1 MHSSETIKVVP
12 ARYPLRVVGALVALL
27 VLAVVIQSVAFNPRW
42 EWGVFARW
50 FFDPVILEGLG
61 QTLLLTLL
69 GTVLSVIFGGLLA
82 LARLS
87 SSWLLSS
94 LAWGYIWLFRSLPL
108 IVVLII
114 LYNFS
119 YLYDTLSLG
128 IPFTGVTWASYQTIN
143 VLGQFSTA
151 VVGLTLVQSAYTAE
165 IIRGGFLGVD
175 HGQYEAAAA
184 LGLPAWRR
192 TLRIILP
199 QALRTIL
206 PSGFN
211 EIISL
216 AKGTAMVYVL
226 AMPELFYT
234 IQMIYNRT
242 QEVTPAVDGRRRL
255 VSGDHQ
261 RPLRHSVSGGTGPG
275 AQRAPLGGKQRPQQ
289 SNHSIRTSSAAAGGR
304 SCPALIMAIS
314 LSPGSAN
321 IMAATRRWTMCR
333 WRSPRAR

>member
-1 MHSSETIKVVP
+1 MNSSSSIKVVP
-12 ARYPLRVVGALVALL
+12 ARYPLRTAGAVVALF
-27 VLAVVIQSVAFNPRW
+27 VLAIVVQSIAFNPRW
-42 EWGVFARW
+42 EWAVFARW
-50 FFDPVILEGLG
+50 FFDPVILSGVA

-69 GTVLSVIFGGLLA
+69 GTVLSLIIGGALA
-82 LARLS
+82 LSRLS
-87 SSWLLSS
+87 SSWLLNS

-119 YLYDTLSLG
+119 YLYERLSIG
-128 IPFTGVTWASYQTIN
+128 IPFTDIAFGSFATIN

-206 PSGFN
+206 PAGFN

-242 QEVTPAVDGRRRL
+242 QEVIPLLMVGAVWYLAITSVLSLLQHVVERWLARSERRSA
-255 VSGDHQ
+255 VNQ
-261 RPLRHSVSGGTGPG
+261 E
-275 AQRAPLGGKQRPQQ
+275 AGKQNPSHQ
-289 SNHSIRTSSAAAGGR
+289 TA
-304 SCPALIMAIS
+304 PTALEVIHVPIA
-314 LSPGSAN
+314 
-321 IMAATRRWTMCR
+321 
-333 WRSPRAR
+333 